1 VSELYD
7 PLIATLAKRSIE
19 AYFQSSDQLVLSTQ
33 KGPVMPFGGNSFWIS
48 LKQGCWYLSTWAP
61 VCYEVPPATDLP
73 SLCAEFAAFG
83 RCALAVVPKALVDK
97 YCLRELDENEFDRV
111 FEENDEAS

>member
-7 PLIATLAKRSIE
+7 PLIAALAKRSIE

-33 KGPVMPFGGNSFWIS
+33 KGSVMPFGGNSFWVS
-48 LKQGCWYLSTWAP
+48 LKQGCWYLSTWVP
-61 VCYEVPPATDLP
+61 VCYEAPLATDLP
-73 SLCAEFAAFG
+73 SLCAEFATLG
-83 RCALAVVPKALVDK
+83 RCAQAVVPKALVDK
-97 YCLRELDENEFDRV
+97 YGLRELGEDEFARV